1 MSDLGPVQIEAKLR
15 DLVNDLTRAQIAL
28 SQARD
33 AEVTA
38 KHTWE
43 SARRTA
49 AFSPECPK
57 PSRGGVTVAQREE
70 WLDAQTFES
79 KQVYDIAA
87 VRRESAADHLRTL
100 RDQAMVVMALSKSV
114 LATYSMAGVQ
124 P

>member
-15 DLVNDLTRAQIAL
+15 DLVNDLSRAQITL

-33 AEVTA
+33 IEVAA
-38 KHTWE
+38 KHSWE

-57 PSRGGVTVAQREE
+57 PARGGVTVAQREE
-70 WLDAQTFES
+70 WLDAQTVETR
-79 KQVYDIAA
+79 QVYDLAS
-87 VRRESAADHLRTL
+87 VRRESAGDHLRTL

-114 LATYSMAGVQ
+114 LATWSMAGVQ
-124 P
+124 S